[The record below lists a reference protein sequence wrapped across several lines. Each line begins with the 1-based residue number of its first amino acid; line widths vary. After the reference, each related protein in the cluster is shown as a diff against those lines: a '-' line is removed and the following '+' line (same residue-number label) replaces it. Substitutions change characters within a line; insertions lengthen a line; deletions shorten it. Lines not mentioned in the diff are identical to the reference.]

1 MMPKVTY
8 MFSRSFRSNAAL
20 AAVPL
25 LAREGVELTVADE
38 TEDRDWEA
46 FAAEVE
52 NSDVLFLD
60 MTRGFPGFD
69 ALLDAATAVP
79 LVVPGGR
86 ATRAEW
92 PEIDRPA
99 LTRVRRSLLGAE
111 AEEIAEGVLWLLDR
125 AGRRRMPE
133 WRVAATGE

>member
-8 MFSRSFRSNAAL
+8 MFSRSFRSGAAQ

-38 TEDRDWEA
+38 TETRDWDA
-46 FAAEVE
+46 FAREVE
-52 NSDVLFLD
+52 RSDVLFLD
-60 MTRGFPGFD
+60 MTRGFAGFD
-69 ALLDAATAVP
+69 ALLDAATVVP

-99 LTRVRRSLLGAE
+99 LTRVRRSLLGAD
-111 AEEIAEGVLWLLDR
+111 AEEVAEGVLWLLKR
-125 AGRRRMPE
+125 AGRGRAVQRS
-133 WRVAATGE
+133 AATGE